1 MNIADAVKKDINE
14 FGKLLNT
21 GIFSKEIIEN
31 FLKINPDCSDD
42 YINIISEYICEKYKN
57 ETNIYIEMAR
67 CNLNR
72 DVKKSIKYLE
82 TYKING
88 GDNQD
93 VLMLLLKLYREKGSV
108 NKAIKL
114 ADNINFNNNIEI
126 IEIIFNI
133 YLSGKICEKNKQKF
147 KNIFMEIDK
156 YNSNDKKQLLN
167 KMVME
172 LLNKV
177 RNENCEHLILTITE
191 NLKNLN
197 SINKKYIADI
207 RKNFL
212 ECHLDSYMG
221 TANNIY
227 MNAIINVIK
236 SSDDDFHVLFNEK
249 FADKVKEL
257 NIYNETKKKKIL
269 KIFKNNQDILTEGN
283 KWQIIESV
291 MSCYKNDFLKTI
303 EMLCGFIAAGKYFD
317 GKLSERLGLVL
328 REKNF
333 SVNEKTGMIRILK
346 KYYKKTKNVKY
357 KNIFLNEIEILQ
369 NKVILKSKPR
379 AIMVLLRTNEIIEAD
394 SELYNFVVSNMPY
407 FEEITWQT
415 EDGSLNNKFK
425 ELTDLAYKY
434 NVRQNIITLVDED
447 LISDESKEIADDGKG
462 KFDRTEDAA
471 EQKIVCSKGTKQYKY
486 DLFYTSPWTR
496 ICLDFKRSIRIN
508 SSSNQ
513 IDIKKYKYDEIWN
526 CKELVDYRKEIINN
540 DFFRQFKTIDADK
553 YETED
558 GKIKKLLKIFNANQ
572 DMLTDSNKWQI
583 IEFLL
588 SFYKKNIVK
597 KIKMLCDFIN
607 NINSFNWKLSK
618 ELAILLREKN
628 FSVDEKSSIIR
639 ILKKYYKKT
648 KSVKYKNIFLNEIEI
663 LQNKVILKSK
673 PRELD
678 VTVTT
683 RCNLRCIMCDIHDL
697 PDYTVDNKIHGY
709 IKKTLP
715 YLENIVWKGGEV
727 FLYDKFYEFVNIASR
742 YGVLQTIIT
751 NGLFLTDNWVELIVQ
766 YKIELVISI
775 DSADKK
781 IYEGIRKGADF
792 NVLINNLKILEKYY
806 SQNDSFRYK
815 MAVVVMSVNY
825 NQIEQLINFAILHKF
840 GSIHFQACT
849 NCKNKYLL
857 LNDSNRKEV
866 IEQIEKY
873 KNQYRNKITIFTD
886 ATLDINYFNQI
897 PKTAESQI
905 CGCKKNTHKKKIQS
919 LKKFCY
925 RPFFKIALNS
935 EQNNINFGCGCTSID
950 ISKYQYDEI
959 WNCSELVKYRKSIV
973 SNDLS
978 ICKL

>member
-1 MNIADAVKKDINE
+1 
-14 FGKLLNT
+14 
-21 GIFSKEIIEN
+21 
-31 FLKINPDCSDD
+31 
-42 YINIISEYICEKYKN
+42 
-57 ETNIYIEMAR
+57 
-67 CNLNR
+67 
-72 DVKKSIKYLE
+72 
-82 TYKING
+82 
-88 GDNQD
+88 
-93 VLMLLLKLYREKGSV
+93 MLLIANTE
-108 NKAIKL
+108 
-114 ADNINFNNNIEI
+114 
-126 IEIIFNI
+126 
-133 YLSGKICEKNKQKF
+133 KF
-147 KNIFMEIDK
+147 KRQFSDIIRCVDNYNNEDKEKFLNQILTEIL
-156 YNSNDKKQLLN
+156 KKI
-167 KMVME
+167 K
-172 LLNKV
+172 
-177 RNENCEHLILTITE
+177 NENCGNLIFAV
-191 NLKNLN
+191 LKNLN
-197 SINKKYIADI
+197 NLILINKKLQIKQILNYYLDLYIRMAN
-207 RKNFL
+207 KNMQL
-212 ECHLDSYMG
+212 
-221 TANNIY
+221 
-227 MNAIINVIK
+227 
-236 SSDDDFHVLFNEK
+236 
-249 FADKVKEL
+249 KVKEL
-257 NIYNETKKKKIL
+257 NIYNERTKKKIL
-269 KIFKNNQDILTEGN
+269 KIFKDNQDILTDGN

-291 MSCYKNDFLKTI
+291 MSCYRNDFLKTI
-303 EMLCGFIAAGKYFD
+303 EMLCGFISAGKYFD

-333 SVNEKTGMIRILK
+333 SVNEKNGIIRILK

-379 AIMVLLRTNEIIEAD
+379 AIMVLLRTNEIMETD
-394 SELYNFVVSNMPY
+394 SELCNFIVSNMPY
-407 FEEITWQT
+407 LEEVTWQT

-425 ELTDLAYKY
+425 ELTDLADKY
-434 NVRQNIITLVDED
+434 NVRQNIITHLLFVDED
-447 LISDESKEIADDGKG
+447 LINKINDYSINLQVTIDAVDKKTYEEIRVGSKYENLLEKLEALKKLRSKNKKFEYGMQSVIVSKNYERLDDMIKFAIFYNFDRISFLKYVSVQKDDLSLSEQQKTEVFNKIVSLKNKYDNIIIETNIELESDESKEIADDGKG
-462 KFDRTEDAA
+462 KSDQTEDTA

-496 ICLDFKRSIRIN
+496 ICLDFKQYVRII

-526 CKELVDYRKEIINN
+526 CEELVDYRREIINN

-558 GKIKKLLKIFNANQ
+558 GKIKKLLKIFNDNQ

-588 SFYKKNIVK
+588 SFYKENIVK

-628 FSVDEKSSIIR
+628 FSVDEKNSIIR

-648 KSVKYKNIFLNEIEI
+648 KNVKYKNIFLNEIEI

-697 PDYTVDNKIHGY
+697 PDYTIDNKIYLY

-727 FLYDKFYEFVNIASR
+727 FLYDKFYEFINIASR

-849 NCKNKYLL
+849 NCKNKYLF

-873 KNQYRNKITIFTD
+873 KNQYRNRITIFTD

-897 PKTAESQI
+897 PGTAKSQI
-905 CGCKKNTHKKKIQS
+905 CEYKKNTHKKKIQS

-959 WNCSELVKYRKSIV
+959 WNCSELVKYRKSII